1 MHVEAYLPTSKTKCM
16 KTRLWMAVAV
26 LLGCIGC
33 QRSSSSSEK
42 PLLPAHFEAQGHRG
56 ARGLLPENTVPAF
69 LKALDYG
76 MTTLE
81 LDVVVTKDGAL
92 VVSHEPWMNAT
103 ICTQPNGDTI
113 PHQQE
118 RGHNIFA
125 MTLAEVQA
133 YDCGHRPHPRFP
145 EQQRMQ
151 AQKPTLREVV
161 KAVRAHLKS
170 ASKPMVLWNIETKS
184 VEGQD
189 AIFHPAPQDF
199 AQLLYDE
206 LQRLEILDVV
216 TVQSFDPRTLEAMH
230 RLDSTVTLSLL
241 IEETAAPDLTRYLS
255 LLSFVPDV
263 LSINHEAVTPDL
275 VAAAHDY
282 NLRLIPWTVNAP
294 EDMRRLIDWGVD
306 GLISDYPD
314 RLSAVVKAYTM
325 Q

>member
-1 MHVEAYLPTSKTKCM
+1 M
-16 KTRLWMAVAV
+16 KTRFWIAVAV
-26 LLGCIGC
+26 LLGCMGC
-33 QRSSSSSEK
+33 QTPPPSEK
-42 PLLPAHFEAQGHRG
+42 PQLPAHFETQGHRG

-81 LDVVVTKDGAL
+81 LDVVVTQDGHL

-103 ICTQPNGDTI
+103 ICTQPDGDTI

-133 YDCGHRPHPRFP
+133 YDCGQLPHPRFP
-145 EQQRMQ
+145 TQERMSVH
-151 AQKPTLREVV
+151 KPTLREVV
-161 KAVRAHLKS
+161 MAVRDYLQS

-199 AQLLYDE
+199 AQRLYDE
-206 LQRLEILDVV
+206 LQSLDILDVV

-241 IEETAAPDLTRYLS
+241 IEETQDADLARYVS
-255 LLSFVPDV
+255 LLSFMPDV
-263 LSINHEAVTPDL
+263 LSINYEAVTPKL
-275 VAAAHDY
+275 VNAVHAKGM
-282 NLRLIPWTVNAP
+282 RLIPWTINAP
-294 EDMRRLIDWGVD
+294 EDMRRLMDWGVD

-314 RLSAVVKAYTM
+314 RLSAVVKAYTI
-325 Q
+325 QE